1 MEAAIPVEHHGEY
14 ILDGTG
20 HFHRRRQC
28 LKDVPDPAAISSELT
43 CEVEELPLHSMAM
56 SMKTADDLNQLCRWQ
71 QVNLKIRWDSI
82 VRAAA
87 ITELKTI
94 LSALGMINHLLEHR
108 AIAHDEACA
117 FGSRLPARPNR
128 TSSPPSAPW
137 PVARSHWAKSS
148 EEVGVKFLL
157 FPNKKNTII
166 VWMFTTRPPF
176 ASPVFTIS
184 HYPFTICH
192 HCTLEKN
199 AHHFSPLFHI
209 CFTMCSPLFDMFWPC
224 VHHASNLFY
233 MCSPMDP
240 NILPLRRYFTPQKNH
255 SIFLRSKYIPW
266 EGISSPKP

>member
-1 MEAAIPVEHHGEY
+1 
-14 ILDGTG
+14 
-20 HFHRRRQC
+20 
-28 LKDVPDPAAISSELT
+28 
-43 CEVEELPLHSMAM
+43 
-56 SMKTADDLNQLCRWQ
+56 
-71 QVNLKIRWDSI
+71 
-82 VRAAA
+82 
-87 ITELKTI
+87 
-94 LSALGMINHLLEHR
+94 MINHLLEHR

-192 HCTLEKN
+192 HCTLEKKC
-199 AHHFSPLFHI
+199 SPFLTVVPHLFHYVFTI
-209 CFTMCSPLFDMFWPC
+209 VRHVLTMCSSCFQ
-224 VHHASNLFY
+224 S
-233 MCSPMDP
+233 
-240 NILPLRRYFTPQKNH
+240 
-255 SIFLRSKYIPW
+255 FLRVPLWIQIYFL
-266 EGISSPKP
+266 